1 MSTPNASAAPIA
13 TIAAI
18 ATAPGAGGIGIVRLS
33 GSRSEEIAA
42 ALTGKKLKNRFAHFA
57 AFRDEAGEVIDRGL
71 AVWFRAPHSFT
82 GEDVVELHAH
92 GSAVVL
98 DLLLRRAL
106 ALGAR
111 QARAGEFSERAFLNG
126 KLDLAQAEA
135 IADLIAS
142 GSEAAARA
150 AMRSLDGEFS
160 RSVRLLFD
168 ALVGLRSWL
177 EAALDFPEEE
187 IDFLSAP
194 QLDEQLAAVKAQVA
208 ALLAAARRGLVLRD
222 GLHVVIVGRP
232 NVGKSSLFNR
242 LLGEERSLTG
252 PEAGITRDA
261 VVAKWQA
268 GEREILLHDT
278 AGLRKRARA
287 AGEVLEQMSIASTND
302 AIRFAECVV
311 VVIDALQ
318 PFEKQD
324 LTIADMIETEGRAI
338 VFAIN
343 KWDLVENK
351 DGAITAL
358 RKQLDQSLPQLSGA
372 PLISVSAKTGQGLN
386 RLIPAIAAADKAW
399 NTRISTGQLNRF
411 LETVMKRN
419 PPPAVRGRRVRIRY
433 MTQPKARPPTF
444 ALFGTQ
450 LNGLPDSY
458 LRYLRNML
466 REAFDLGGAPLR
478 FSLRTS
484 KNPYAGRE

>member
-1 MSTPNASAAPIA
+1 MSPPNASAAPIA

-57 AFRDEAGEVIDRGL
+57 AFRDESGEVIDRGL

-194 QLDEQLAAVKAQVA
+194 QLGEQLAAVKAQVA

-232 NVGKSSLFNR
+232 NVGKSSLLNA
-242 LLGEERSLTG
+242 LAQSERAIVTAIPG
-252 PEAGITRDA
+252 TTRD
-261 VVAKWQA
+261 VL
-268 GEREILLHDT
+268 RETVSLDGIGLTLVDT
-278 AGLRKRARA
+278 AGLRDAGDLVEQEGIRRARA
-287 AGEVLEQMSIASTND
+287 ELARADVAILVTDTAHANLDRALLPGVEAGAKRIVVHNKIDERGETPRLERQDDQETSIHLSAHTGAGLDLLRGELARLAGRGDGAQGAFS
-302 AIRFAECVV
+302 ARRRHV
-311 VVIDALQ
+311 DALQ
-318 PFEKQD
+318 RVAAHLHEAD
-324 LTIADMIETEGRAI
+324 LALHERRAGELAAEELRAAQNELGEI
-338 VFAIN
+338 TGEYTSD
-343 KWDLVENK
+343 DLL
-351 DGAITAL
+351 GAIF
-358 RKQLDQSLPQLSGA
+358 
-372 PLISVSAKTGQGLN
+372 
-386 RLIPAIAAADKAW
+386 
-399 NTRISTGQLNRF
+399 STFCIG
-411 LETVMKRN
+411 K
-419 PPPAVRGRRVRIRY
+419 
-433 MTQPKARPPTF
+433 
-444 ALFGTQ
+444 
-450 LNGLPDSY
+450 
-458 LRYLRNML
+458 
-466 REAFDLGGAPLR
+466 
-478 FSLRTS
+478 
-484 KNPYAGRE
+484 